1 MIIYSHNYSLPAKV
15 SELLYN
21 AYHASRQGRTSDAED
36 IILVARVL
44 LEKYLS
50 TDNMVPD
57 DDCADG
63 WIRRQ
68 DFENARSCDTLH
80 S

>member
-1 MIIYSHNYSLPAKV
+1 MKIYSHDYSLPAKV

-21 AYHASRQGRTSDAED
+21 AYHASIQGRTSEAED
-36 IILVARVL
+36 KILVARVL

-50 TDNMVPD
+50 GDNMVLD

-63 WIRRQ
+63 WIRQQ
-68 DFENARSCDTLH
+68 DYENERR
-80 S
+80 